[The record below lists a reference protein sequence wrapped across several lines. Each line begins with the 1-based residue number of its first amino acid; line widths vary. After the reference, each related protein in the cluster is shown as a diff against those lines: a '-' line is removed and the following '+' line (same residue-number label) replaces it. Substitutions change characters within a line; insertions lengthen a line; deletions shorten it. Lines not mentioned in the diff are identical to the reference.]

1 MKYAMGTLIGLM
13 LLTACAQ
20 STVEVRT
27 PSFDEQLP
35 PPQADYSRGSL
46 WQGDSR
52 SLVEDHKARR
62 RGDTITILIVESASA
77 SKQAS
82 TDTSRSN
89 SASAGIPN
97 LLGLETS
104 KKVTSWADL
113 SNLINAS
120 YDSKFA
126 GSGSTSR
133 KESLTATISA
143 KVMTVLPNGNL
154 QIEGRRNVK
163 VNNEDQSIKVEGTV
177 RPRDIAADNTIS
189 SSLIAD
195 AQITYAGKGVISDQQ
210 SPGWLSTIL
219 NKIWPF

>member
-1 MKYAMGTLIGLM
+1 MKQIGLILGGVL

-20 STVEVRT
+20 QMTEVRT
-27 PSFDEQLP
+27 PGFDEQLP
-35 PPQADYSRGSL
+35 GPQADYSRGSL
-46 WQGDSR
+46 WQGDTR

-62 RGDTITILIVESASA
+62 RGDTITILITESASA

-82 TDTSRSN
+82 TDTKRS
-89 SASAGIPN
+89 STASAGIPN

-104 KKVTSWADL
+104 GTIKSWADL

-120 YDSKFA
+120 YNSEFA

-133 KESLTATISA
+133 RESLTATISA
-143 KVMTVLPNGNL
+143 KVMDVLPNGNFL
-154 QIEGRRNVK
+154 IEGRRNVK

-177 RPRDIAADNTIS
+177 RPRDITAINTIP

-195 AQITYAGKGVISDQQ
+195 ARITYTGKGIVSDQQ
-210 SPGWLSTIL
+210 SPGWLVNIL